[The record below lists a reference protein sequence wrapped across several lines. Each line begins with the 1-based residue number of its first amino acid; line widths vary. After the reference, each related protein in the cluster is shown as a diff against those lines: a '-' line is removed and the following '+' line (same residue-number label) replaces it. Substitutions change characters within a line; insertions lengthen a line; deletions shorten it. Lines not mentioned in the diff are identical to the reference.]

1 MWEFVKILGDFL
13 LTVLVVSAVL
23 MSIRNKRI
31 RNTLAAIAGVLGLVW
46 FLVVLIFSVG
56 YGGSLVAAV
65 ALFVFLCLLMFLIHY
80 GSRALSTRAKPPKS

>member
-1 MWEFVKILGDFL
+1 MWELFKLLGDLL
-13 LTVLVVSAVL
+13 LTGLVVSAVF
-23 MSIRNKRI
+23 MSIKNKRI
-31 RNTLAAIAGVLGLVW
+31 RNTLAAIAGVLGLFW

-56 YGGSLVAAV
+56 AYGSLVGAV